1 VTLLL
6 DTNVVSELR
15 KGSQMNPHVRSWFA
29 SVSDEEIH
37 LSVLVLGEL
46 RSGIERVRGRDP
58 RQAQALER
66 WLLRLARDH
75 AARILPVDERV
86 AEEWGRLSA
95 ERPGSP
101 VDLLMAA
108 TAKAHDA
115 VLVTRNVR
123 DVAWTGVAWHN
134 PFVPHGE
141 PATP

>member
-1 VTLLL
+1 MNLLL

-15 KGSQMNPHVRSWFA
+15 KGARMNEHVRSWFA
-29 SVSDEEIH
+29 AVGDEEIR

-46 RSGIERVRGRDP
+46 RCGIERVRGRDP

-66 WLLRLARDH
+66 WLLRLVRDH
-75 AARILPVDERV
+75 AARVLPVDERV

-123 DVAWTGVAWHN
+123 DVAWTGVAWQN
-134 PFVPHGE
+134 PFAPPGR
-141 PATP
+141 PAAP